1 MVLPLKSAELQGLTV
16 IEFKPTQV
24 KMGLLILEMRYT
36 HHDRS
41 MHIIASTRVEALGN
55 PQPQFQRGKNI
66 TQINSSTAVFLANIL
81 KHMCL
86 LQIADSRFRL
96 NQSHF

>member
-1 MVLPLKSAELQGLTV
+1 MVLPLKSAEMQGLAV
-16 IEFKPTQV
+16 IEFKPSQNGAFDSRDAIHTSRPVHAYNNQR
-24 KMGLLILEMRYT
+24 KS
-36 HHDRS
+36 RS
-41 MHIIASTRVEALGN
+41 IGKS
-55 PQPQFQRGKNI
+55 QPQFQRGKNI